1 MNIEELYQHYL
12 ASRAVST
19 DSRLITP
26 GCLFF
31 AFKGDNFDG
40 NAFVPSALEQG
51 ASVCVTTDPR
61 MGDNP
66 RCMVVPDTMQTLQ
79 RLAALHRRHISIPVI
94 GITGTNGKTTT
105 KELVSA
111 VLRRR
116 YKVHATEGNHNNHI
130 GVPLTLLSIPAD
142 CEIAVV
148 EMGANHPG
156 EIAALCE
163 IAQPDHGLITS
174 VGKAHLE
181 GFGSF
186 QGVVQT
192 KTELYRYLDSHA
204 GTIFVNSDNKTL
216 ADEARKVPHATI
228 ITYGSGDEA
237 DTTAHFISADPYLT
251 FYTEAGAG
259 VYSVKTHL
267 FGSYNFANAAAALA
281 VGRHFKIDPYEI
293 KQALE
298 QYIPDNNRS
307 QIKQT
312 SRNKLLLD
320 CYNAN
325 PTSMEAALRS
335 FADIEAT
342 HRVVILGAM
351 KELGQESAAE
361 HRRILELTLSLPF
374 EQILLVGQE
383 FDFAAT
389 LPRIQW
395 FPDSQSAKRALQ
407 SRPLSDCTVLLKGS
421 NSTRM
426 WQLEEV
432 L

>member
-66 RCMVVPDTMQTLQ
+66 RCMVVTDTLQTLQ
-79 RLAALHRRHISIPVI
+79 RLAALHRGHISIPVI

-111 VLRRR
+111 VLRCR

-186 QGVVQT
+186 QGVVHT

-216 ADEARKVPHATI
+216 ADESRKVPHATI
-228 ITYGSGDEA
+228 ITYGSGEEA

-325 PTSMEAALRS
+325 PTSMEAALHS

-351 KELGQESAAE
+351 KELGRESAAE
-361 HRRILELTLSLPF
+361 HRRILELALSLPF

-383 FDFAAT
+383 FDFAAP
-389 LPRIQW
+389 LPRVQW
-395 FPDSQSAKRALQ
+395 FADSQSAKLALQ
-407 SRPLSDCTVLLKGS
+407 SEPLSGCTILLKGS

>member
-351 KELGQESAAE
+351 KELGRESAAE

-389 LPRIQW
+389 LPRVQW
-395 FPDSQSAKRALQ
+395 FADSQSAKLALQ
-407 SRPLSDCTVLLKGS
+407 SEPLSGCTILLKGS